1 MLGNRLPEGGFEDER
16 SVRRFLYSPLD
27 LCMLE
32 EQGVEEG
39 LEDSIVWWSRPCTGR
54 RRYCPDGR
62 HPKRNPALLLT
73 HHVKVELSRGLP
85 TSREVKSGESETR
98 NLEVAEE
105 AASPARGI
113 QSRHEGRGRCR
124 NCSRWRCRNC
134 SRGRRCR
141 NC

>member
-39 LEDSIVWWSRPCTGR
+39 LEDSIVCGSRPCTGR

-85 TSREVKSGESETR
+85 TSREVKSARVKLETWKWLKKQPLQ
-98 NLEVAEE
+98 LEVFSPDTRTEAEGGVE
-105 AASPARGI
+105 TVTSWD
-113 QSRHEGRGRCR
+113 RC
-124 NCSRWRCRNC
+124 
-134 SRGRRCR
+134 
-141 NC
+141 

>member
-39 LEDSIVWWSRPCTGR
+39 LEDSIVCGSRPCTG

-113 QSRHEGRGRCR
+113 QSRHEGGVETV
-124 NCSRWRCRNC
+124 S
-134 SRGRRCR
+134 SHQL
-141 NC
+141 